1 MARAQMS
8 ETQRP
13 KKVEAEATPQGEPSS
28 VVHRYPS
35 DGNTL
40 GRIFEA
46 SFLARDHEKAGE
58 TTEALKCFVERAE
71 IGHWSDEV
79 FVTLY
84 RAAQLMEVIGRPIDE
99 AIAAYRRA
107 SEAAPSRAEGYYEAS
122 RAAREE
128 AGRERDRGSVRWV
141 NRYEEGYEYAR
152 CGLMVARP
160 QEGLFVR
167 GWIYD
172 YGLLDEFSVCA
183 YWIGRHQDCF
193 DACKRLL
200 AEGHLPQAERHRVEG
215 NLTASAEALKLRQAD
230 DENPLAAKG
239 PKSSSLELIEVVD
252 SVEGDPIELVLV
264 CGPWGSGTS
273 AVSGCLELL
282 GVAGLPPYWLTNDE
296 RTPSSYESGEFVQLI
311 DQFANIPLVCRLP
324 SAASAATSRLR
335 EFRQHVGQQLF
346 RGQTGGGGSR
356 RIFLKAAMAA
366 LFIPEI
372 ASVFDTRIICVRRD
386 LGDIERTRLRRHWLP
401 YYGAL
406 AAKIIYDCIEAACA
420 HERLPI
426 FQVEYAYLIS
436 SPTQCLSDL
445 AAFVGIRPTQ
455 EQISQAIDFVTAKR
469 P

>member
-141 NRYEEGYEYAR
+141 N
-152 CGLMVARP
+152 
-160 QEGLFVR
+160 
-167 GWIYD
+167 
-172 YGLLDEFSVCA
+172 
-183 YWIGRHQDCF
+183 
-193 DACKRLL
+193 
-200 AEGHLPQAERHRVEG
+200 
-215 NLTASAEALKLRQAD
+215 
-230 DENPLAAKG
+230 
-239 PKSSSLELIEVVD
+239 
-252 SVEGDPIELVLV
+252 
-264 CGPWGSGTS
+264 
-273 AVSGCLELL
+273 
-282 GVAGLPPYWLTNDE
+282 
-296 RTPSSYESGEFVQLI
+296 
-311 DQFANIPLVCRLP
+311 
-324 SAASAATSRLR
+324 
-335 EFRQHVGQQLF
+335 
-346 RGQTGGGGSR
+346 
-356 RIFLKAAMAA
+356 
-366 LFIPEI
+366 
-372 ASVFDTRIICVRRD
+372 
-386 LGDIERTRLRRHWLP
+386 
-401 YYGAL
+401 
-406 AAKIIYDCIEAACA
+406 
-420 HERLPI
+420 
-426 FQVEYAYLIS
+426 
-436 SPTQCLSDL
+436 
-445 AAFVGIRPTQ
+445 
-455 EQISQAIDFVTAKR
+455 
-469 P
+469 